1 MNVVAIW
8 ILIIVILLVI
18 GVARI
23 LFALRNQGED
33 ENLFEDYYEHFNAL
47 VKNPDS
53 RETDKDRNWLIVNSH
68 PMSDLLGT
76 YGMAYSQSR
85 GSLSIPVH
93 LVPELCHDL
102 HSYSSTPYM
111 NEEICRAV
119 MTCLGQF
126 RGILDGRRKRLLSYL
141 KNPLRWF
148 FEGVRGIISVSFFI
162 LESMGITSGGL
173 SQKVMSSRIMEVLA
187 GIASIITIVAFVY
200 QVLCYLGI
208 LQPLM

>member
-1 MNVVAIW
+1 MNVVVIW
-8 ILIIVILLVI
+8 ILVIVAILVI
-18 GVARI
+18 GLVRI
-23 LFALRNQGED
+23 LFALRSQGKD
-33 ENLFEDYYEHFNAL
+33 EELFVNYCEHFNAL
-47 VKNPDS
+47 IKNPDS
-53 RETDKDRNWLIVNSH
+53 KETNEDRNWLIVNSH

-76 YGMAYSQSR
+76 YGMTYNQIR
-85 GSLSIPVH
+85 GSISIPIH

-111 NEEICRAV
+111 NEESCRAV

-126 RGILDGRRKRLLSYL
+126 QGILDGRRKRLLSYL

-148 FEGVRGIISVSFFI
+148 SEGVRGIFSIPFFI
-162 LESMGITSGGL
+162 LESMGITSGG
-173 SQKVMSSRIMEVLA
+173 SSRKVVSSRIMEVLA
-187 GIASIITIVAFVY
+187 GIASIITIAVFVY